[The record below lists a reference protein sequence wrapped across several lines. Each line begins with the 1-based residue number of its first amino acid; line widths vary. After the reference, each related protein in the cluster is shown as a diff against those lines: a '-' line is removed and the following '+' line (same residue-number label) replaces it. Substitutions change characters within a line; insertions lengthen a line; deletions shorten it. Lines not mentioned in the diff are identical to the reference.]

1 MIDEIIE
8 LFKSKTATTF
18 MKWLNKD
25 KRRLILMKKVLNIL
39 IEYQDKRLT
48 FDQILKEAK
57 TCRSSLS
64 LIIKKLRD
72 MQMISD
78 YDTEMMIQKT
88 RMKGKIE
95 YTAGENEERFYY
107 RYKYRFCNSKRTALL
122 LAAIWGLNIG
132 KKK

>member
-1 MIDEIIE
+1 MLNRIIE
-8 LFKSKTATTF
+8 LFKSKTAINF

-25 KRRLILMKKVLNIL
+25 KRRLILMKKVLSIL
-39 IEYQDKRLT
+39 LEHQDKRLT
-48 FDQILKEAK
+48 FDQLLKKAK

-64 LIIKKLRD
+64 LVIKKLRD

-78 YDTEMMIQKT
+78 YDTEMIIQKT

-95 YTAGENEERFYY
+95 YSSGENEERFYY
-107 RYKYRFCNSKRTALL
+107 RYKYRFCNLERTALL

-132 KKK
+132 RKK

>member
-1 MIDEIIE
+1 MISRIVE
-8 LFKSKTATTF
+8 LFKDKQANNF
-18 MKWLNKD
+18 MKWLSKD

-39 IEYQDKRLT
+39 IAHQDKRLT
-48 FDQILKEAK
+48 FDQLLKKTK

-78 YDTEMMIQKT
+78 YDTEMIIQKT
-88 RMKGKIE
+88 RMQGKLE
-95 YTAGENEERFYY
+95 YTTGESEERFFY
-107 RYKYRFCNSKRTALL
+107 RYKYRFCNLERTSLL

-132 KKK
+132 RKK